1 MLLIRLIFLIIDYFC
16 IHSKPNKEIMPRIKN
31 EIIPTENKV
40 KDKNKV
46 KVTTPT
52 EVAVIEQENVS
63 LNTKKKP
70 LNATT
75 PKKKDTQK
83 PKKVISIEQPLEE
96 ENFNRK
102 LPELIIK
109 KVKKSTLKNE
119 VKINVVPKS
128 KQVLKSNSKL
138 SKLKKSETIPITDK
152 QPDTP
157 RKIIVLKRHSEL
169 PAPQETEEIKIEVID
184 EIKTKKANPPSKKAN
199 KRVVTDLPIPK
210 SDLPIKSDIKKVI
223 PKAEK
228 VISEELTKKIAQ
240 TSKKSEKKQNDI
252 PQKEKKK
259 HIQKPMLI
267 QQINEKCLY
276 SKDDLKDKQISDLY
290 IKFKNNLEK
299 NFDLAEGSK
308 ILVAVSGGVDSVV
321 LLDLLANLVKEKKIF
336 LLVCHFNHKL
346 RAFSAD
352 SDEKFVNEL
361 AKNYGVKFYTDSG
374 NVKDYAEKNSQSIEQ
389 AARNL
394 RYQFFEKLGKSMD
407 IPYITLAHNADDS
420 AETFIINLMRG
431 TGLTGLSGIPE
442 QRTVSKKT
450 QIIRPLLKYKK
461 SDLLNYAIQR
471 KLKWHEDET
480 NSLLLYTRNKIRLDL
495 IPKLQNEFNESI
507 IETINRTSSL
517 IRSAD
522 AFIKDHLDIY
532 MKFVKWDKKSE
543 LLTIRISL
551 LTTCDEYIQGEII
564 QKSLEDHFHTRNL
577 SLKVIERIIN
587 LSDQSVGSVV
597 EINKKISVLRDR
609 LNLVF
614 FARKEESETY
624 IEIGR
629 IGEYKVHNYTL
640 GMSEV
645 NKNDIKFSNDTNVEF
660 IDLDMLPIKLVL
672 RNWNPGDNFTPLG
685 MDGSVKISD
694 FLVNNKISLLDK
706 RNILLLSTKT
716 EIIWV
721 CGLRINEKYKV
732 NQMTTR
738 YLKLELIKD

>member
-1 MLLIRLIFLIIDYFC
+1 
-16 IHSKPNKEIMPRIKN
+16 MPRIKN
-31 EIIPTENKV
+31 EIIPTKNKV
-40 KDKNKV
+40 KDNNKL
-46 KVTTPT
+46 KVVDPT
-52 EVAVIEQENVS
+52 LDVVIEKDNVS
-63 LNTKKKP
+63 LNQMEKSLTTTTSKKK
-70 LNATT
+70 N
-75 PKKKDTQK
+75 TQI
-83 PKKVISIEQPLEE
+83 PKKVISIEQPLVE

-102 LPELIIK
+102 LPEVKIN
-109 KVKKSTLKNE
+109 KVKKSNIKTDVQIK
-119 VKINVVPKS
+119 VVTKT
-128 KQVLKSNSKL
+128 KRVLESDAKL
-138 SKLKKSETIPITDK
+138 SKVKKSENKPITGQ
-152 QPDTP
+152 QPETP
-157 RKIIVLKRHSEL
+157 RKIIVLKRHSEI
-169 PAPQETEEIKIEVID
+169 PNPKEIEETKIEVID

-199 KRVVTDLPIPK
+199 KQVVADLQVSK
-210 SDLPIKSDIKKVI
+210 ADLPIKSEIKNVI
-223 PKAEK
+223 PKVEK
-228 VISEELTKKIAQ
+228 VISEESTKKIAQ

-259 HIQKPMLI
+259 HIPKSIPI
-267 QQINEKCLY
+267 QLINEKCLF
-276 SKDDLKDKQISDLY
+276 SKDDLKNKQVSDLLMR
-290 IKFKNNLEK
+290 FKNNLER
-299 NFDLAEGSK
+299 NFDLSLGSK

-321 LLDLLANLVKEKKIF
+321 LLDLLANLNKEKKFF
-336 LLVCHFNHKL
+336 LLICHFNHKL

-352 SDEKFVNEL
+352 IDEKFVKDL
-361 AKNYGVKFYTDSG
+361 AKNYGIKFYTDSS
-374 NVKDYAEKNSQSIEQ
+374 NVKDFAEKNSQSIEQ
-389 AARNL
+389 AARTL
-394 RYQFFEKLGKSMD
+394 RYTFFERLAKSMD
-407 IPYITLAHNADDS
+407 IPYIALAHNADDS

-442 QRTVSKKT
+442 QRTVSKKS
-450 QIIRPLLKYKK
+450 QIIRPLLKFKK
-461 SDLLNYAIQR
+461 VDLLNYAKQR
-471 KLKWHEDET
+471 NLKWHEDET

-551 LTTCDEYIQGEII
+551 LKTCDEYIQGEII
-564 QKSLEDHFHTRNL
+564 QKSLEEHFHSRNL

-587 LSDQSVGSVV
+587 LTDQSIGSIV

-614 FARKEESETY
+614 YSRKEETETY
-624 IEIGR
+624 LEIEKT
-629 IGEYKVHNYTL
+629 GEHKIHNFTL
-640 GMSEV
+640 KMTEV
-645 NKNDIKFSNDTNVEF
+645 NKRDIKFSNDKNIEF
-660 IDLDMLPIKLVL
+660 IDIDLLPVKLVL
-672 RNWNPGDNFTPLG
+672 RNWNPGDNFIPLG

-706 RNILLLSTKT
+706 KNIILLSTKT

-721 CGLRINEKYKV
+721 CGLRINDKYKV